1 MKRLVLATIAML
13 AVGGTARAQT
23 PILGSVLIFAGN
35 FCPYGYAEM
44 NGQLLPIASN
54 TALFSV
60 LGTIYGGNGT
70 TNFALPNAK
79 PIYTATRATFTQCIA
94 LVGIFPSR
102 N

>member
-1 MKRLVLATIAML
+1 MKRLVFALSVILAL
-13 AVGGTARAQT
+13 CGTARAQT

-44 NGQLLPIASN
+44 NGQLLPISSN
-54 TALFSV
+54 TALFSL
-60 LGTIYGGNGT
+60 LGTTYGGDGKT
-70 TNFALPNAK
+70 TFALPNAK

-94 LVGIFPSR
+94 LVGIYPSR